1 MTRKNYVKPV
11 KTVSYDNSTELEC
24 FQGASRKPKDET
36 LLQALPSYLENRIK
50 KNDSDSG
57 SDVSKHPAPKDEEES
72 EAKKVTIRTILY
84 ELKNRHSFINVDQH
98 LYVYIENEGY
108 WKLILPNDNNRELRW
123 LIPEEYMEKVNKNF
137 LYELY
142 EWLLRYSNYC
152 PSEIFRTGRHCLNF
166 SDFAYDWKEKKIVE
180 HRKPMYFRYSL
191 KIDYKQPK
199 KSSGKFRELI
209 EDTFQSDDKL
219 INEFQK
225 FFALALSPIRS
236 LKLAVYLLGPSN
248 TSKSVMLEFL
258 RALAGPENCS
268 SLSFS
273 KMNNDFAVAQLLGSR
288 LNLSGESS
296 GTSSVRLDTFKALT
310 GNDSNSAC
318 FKNKDFFSFQNMA
331 FLVFATNVLP
341 EIKEVAEAES
351 FLSRLLIFPMR
362 RVVKRENWSFNLVN
376 KIIREDSAGI
386 VDFII
391 EGMQK
396 LDKDDYVFHPTESM
410 EEAKLNYYGQ
420 YDSFSLFAKKYIE
433 ADHKSRLS
441 SAEIAEAYKLF
452 CDKHFYVELKSN
464 QWSTNLEK
472 LFFCKRGYVKRTVN
486 GSDSQVRGYIGIKFN
501 KKVNK
506 LYKIDEKSDEE
517 TDSDDVITDTLEKI
531 YGTNQE

>member
-1 MTRKNYVKPV
+1 
-11 KTVSYDNSTELEC
+11 
-24 FQGASRKPKDET
+24 
-36 LLQALPSYLENRIK
+36 
-50 KNDSDSG
+50 
-57 SDVSKHPAPKDEEES
+57 
-72 EAKKVTIRTILY
+72 
-84 ELKNRHSFINVDQH
+84 
-98 LYVYIENEGY
+98 
-108 WKLILPNDNNRELRW
+108 
-123 LIPEEYMEKVNKNF
+123 
-137 LYELY
+137 
-142 EWLLRYSNYC
+142 
-152 PSEIFRTGRHCLNF
+152 
-166 SDFAYDWKEKKIVE
+166 
-180 HRKPMYFRYSL
+180 MYFRYSL
-191 KIDYKQPK
+191 KINYKQPQ

-410 EEAKLNYYGQ
+410 EEAKQNYYGQ
-420 YDSFSLFAKKYIE
+420 YD
-433 ADHKSRLS
+433 ADAWDLW
-441 SAEIAEAYKLF
+441 
-452 CDKHFYVELKSN
+452 D
-464 QWSTNLEK
+464 
-472 LFFCKRGYVKRTVN
+472 
-486 GSDSQVRGYIGIKFN
+486 
-501 KKVNK
+501 
-506 LYKIDEKSDEE
+506 
-517 TDSDDVITDTLEKI
+517 
-531 YGTNQE
+531 